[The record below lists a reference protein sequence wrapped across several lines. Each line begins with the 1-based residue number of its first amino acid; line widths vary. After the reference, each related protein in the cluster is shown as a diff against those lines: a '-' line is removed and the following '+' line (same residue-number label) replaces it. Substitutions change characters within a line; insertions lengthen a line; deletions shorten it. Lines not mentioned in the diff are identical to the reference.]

1 MSGGAIT
8 RAMRRAGFLL
18 VNMCLL
24 AGFWFGVALP
34 AFETVTDQRGHIK
47 SQSDVLV
54 RLRSMADKGPM
65 VEDLLS
71 QSRDSLNAGDFL
83 AGKSDGAVNAGL
95 QAHLKSTVEAAGAQ
109 FRSVRGLNARTA
121 DSLAFTG
128 ARVEISGTLKSVQKA
143 AHEIE
148 NARPLLF
155 IVSAIVRP
163 ASTYA
168 RPQATAVA
176 AGQPPGALLQQSE
189 PEADAQFD
197 VYGATLHVSGAP

>member
-1 MSGGAIT
+1 
-8 RAMRRAGFLL
+8 
-18 VNMCLL
+18 
-24 AGFWFGVALP
+24 
-34 AFETVTDQRGHIK
+34 
-47 SQSDVLV
+47 
-54 RLRSMADKGPM
+54 M

-155 IVSAIVRP
+155 IARP
-163 ASTYA
+163 AHMRGHRPPPLPLVSRQAPCCSSQSPRRTHSSTFM
-168 RPQATAVA
+168 
-176 AGQPPGALLQQSE
+176 
-189 PEADAQFD
+189 AQRCM
-197 VYGATLHVSGAP
+197 